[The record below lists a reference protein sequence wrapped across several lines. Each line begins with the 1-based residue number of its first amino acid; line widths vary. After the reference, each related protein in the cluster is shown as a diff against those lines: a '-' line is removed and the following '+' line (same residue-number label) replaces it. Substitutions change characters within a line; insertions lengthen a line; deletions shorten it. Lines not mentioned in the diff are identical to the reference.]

1 MKPDKKKTIIQCP
14 NCGYDKDFWESLS
27 QAMARKDNNGL
38 WEFAKVAA
46 CPKCK
51 IVFILESEI

>member
-1 MKPDKKKTIIQCP
+1 MKCQ
-14 NCGYDKDFWESLS
+14 NCGYDKDFWESMVS
-27 QAMARKDNNGL
+27 DMARKDKSGS

-51 IVFILESEI
+51 IVFILESEK